1 MNNVMNVVKKICLGI
16 FGIYSVN
23 ILFSAIN
30 IFIPINLIT
39 ISLSSFL
46 GIFGIM
52 ALVLLRFLI

>member
-1 MNNVMNVVKKICLGI
+1 MNKVMNVVKKICLGI

-23 ILFSAIN
+23 ILFGAIN